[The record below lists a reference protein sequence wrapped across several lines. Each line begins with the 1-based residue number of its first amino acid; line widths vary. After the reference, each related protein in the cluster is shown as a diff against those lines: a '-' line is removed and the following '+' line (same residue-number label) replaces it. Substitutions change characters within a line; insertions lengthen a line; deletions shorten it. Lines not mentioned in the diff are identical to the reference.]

1 MIQPL
6 WTSLWE
12 IPDRRM
18 ECLVFFGRWAKV
30 IEVGLGRVGIGMRC
44 GVQGAGSSRDRPG
57 GPGRWPGWPDRTV
70 LWCGRSGAGSQDGG
84 GSTPVSALMP

>member
-18 ECLVFFGRWAKV
+18 GWLVFFGRWAKV
-30 IEVGLGRVGIGMRC
+30 IEVGLGRAGIGMRC
-44 GVQGAGSSRDRPG
+44 GV
-57 GPGRWPGWPDRTV
+57 
-70 LWCGRSGAGSQDGG
+70 
-84 GSTPVSALMP
+84 